1 MSETN
6 SDISNPQKNINSKE
20 NKVNTSN
27 LNISLVPNQQSIK
40 MEVLQFKDEILREIK
55 MLKKSISEKY
65 ESNATLIS
73 EKLTTYD
80 SKINILNERI
90 TELTSKI
97 NTDNNAKTDISSLLE
112 FKNKTRDN
120 LLTMEIKVNNID
132 REMRNN
138 VFRIDNILSDSV
150 LYPGII
156 GKSCKFKTFHQMLD
170 HILSQ
175 ISQTITYREKNTL
188 DLNTYK
194 KKLESLVQNLQSSK
208 DGIVAQN
215 NSLINKKM
223 DEIEEKFKSLISLYD
238 ERLSGTR
245 AENAEYIKNME
256 ETMNKFK
263 TGLMEVEN
271 LKGKIFEEI
280 KAEGNLLRV
289 ENEKTQNIFLGYKK
303 EFNLLK
309 DRFTQLSE
317 FIKDV
322 RFRIN
327 LGQEVKK
334 RDFYQMSNKIDFS
347 KKQKIENSNNI
358 NITGVYENETNSEFP
373 DFTED
378 IQQNTKGNNE
388 EHKEIIDN
396 KKTTLFNEDNKTKFK
411 NISFSVNYN
420 KNKKNMK
427 TKKNLINKND
437 INESNSS
444 VSKNKNTNKVEKKET
459 ENNSIIDNNETKSN
473 NKLEKREATISNK
486 VRDNEIKNNNIINN
500 NILLKE
506 FNSREQKMFEEIK
519 EENEEENKNQNQNKD
534 TYVNLINNN
543 KNIVNKINNENRKGN
558 NADNNKNSPKKQINE
573 KKGSI
578 TVRSIIGDLKEDI
591 KNCNELNKNDENN
604 NEYKNEKIK
613 EDNEIKEPKDSIINK
628 INPDNNI
635 MDKNKIKINID
646 NKSENINNIPK
657 NIKLNHNKNA
667 NNIHYKKI
675 VNNINNFEKNKD
687 NIIINEEKNNINN
700 ELDYNEEAND
710 ICNQISQNK
719 NNQKIIFNGIINK
732 KESLLQNEVQN
743 INILSKINF
752 SPISNNN
759 YNNSTGNNIIES
771 KKNSKI
777 YSPQNLRHNIS
788 RVQSAI
794 NIKLPNLN
802 YNIKHLNKKQQ
813 TIRPSSS
820 ANNIFR
826 NRNIDNQR
834 MIYDLSDKNANPKS
848 KTIIQNQYFE
858 EDKKAISI
866 NNKKKKNK
874 NKNNTNSINSEIYF
888 MPSNAYFKSN
898 KIKANINP
906 NIQALQHGI
915 SQFYDNTVYSYKN
928 NQVNDIYKNYIN
940 IENKKAA
947 LNSTEYN
954 YHKKRNL
961 YERNNEAREIQGM
974 IYNLQGYIKGYN
986 SNFMNLNELREE
998 KKRIS
1003 KNSSYYKFK
1012 EMANENKKN
1021 NIDLKHNNKNIIEL
1035 GFNNYQ

>member
-6 SDISNPQKNINSKE
+6 SDASNPQKNINSKE

-80 SKINILNERI
+80 SKINFLNERI

-156 GKSCKFKTFHQMLD
+156 GKSCKFKTFHHMLD

-256 ETMNKFK
+256 GTMNKFK
-263 TGLMEVEN
+263 TELMEVEN

-303 EFNLLK
+303 EFILLK

-347 KKQKIENSNNI
+347 KKQKIENNNNI
-358 NITGVYENETNSEFP
+358 NITGVNENETNSEFP

-378 IQQNTKGNNE
+378 IPQNTKGDNE

-396 KKTTLFNEDNKTKFK
+396 KKTTLFNEDNKTKVK
-411 NISFSVNYN
+411 NIISSVSYN
-420 KNKKNMK
+420 RNKKNMK
-427 TKKNLINKND
+427 TKKNLINKNEV
-437 INESNSS
+437 NESNSS

-459 ENNSIIDNNETKSN
+459 ENNNKIDNNETKNN
-473 NKLEKREATISNK
+473 NKLEKKEDTISNK
-486 VRDNEIKNNNIINN
+486 VKDNEIKNNNIINN

-519 EENEEENKNQNQNKD
+519 EENEEENKNQIQNKD
-534 TYVNLINNN
+534 IYVNLINNN
-543 KNIVNKINNENRKGN
+543 KNVVNKINNENKKGN
-558 NADNNKNSPKKQINE
+558 NVDNTKSSQKKQIKD

-591 KNCNELNKNDENN
+591 KNCNELNKNEEKN
-604 NEYKNEKIK
+604 NECKIEKIK
-613 EDNEIKEPKDSIINK
+613 EDNEIKEAKDSIINK
-628 INPDNNI
+628 INPDDNI
-635 MDKNKIKINID
+635 LDKNKIKINID
-646 NKSENINNIPK
+646 NKSTNINNIPK
-657 NIKLNHNKNA
+657 NIKLNHNKNT
-667 NNIHYKKI
+667 NNIHYKRI
-675 VNNINNFEKNKD
+675 VNSINNFEKNKD
-687 NIIINEEKNNINN
+687 NININEKKNNINN
-700 ELDYNEEAND
+700 ELDYNEEANG

-732 KESLLQNEVQN
+732 KESIFQNEVQK

-752 SPISNNN
+752 SPINNNN

-777 YSPQNLRHNIS
+777 YSPQNLRHNNS

-802 YNIKHLNKKQQ
+802 YNIKHLNKKLQ

-826 NRNIDNQR
+826 NRNIDIQK

-858 EDKKAISI
+858 EEKKVISI
-866 NNKKKKNK
+866 NNKKEK

-888 MPSNAYFKSN
+888 IPSNAYFKSN

-906 NIQALQHGI
+906 NVQALQHGI
-915 SQFYDNTVYSYKN
+915 SHFYDNTVYSEKN

-947 LNSTEYN
+947 LNSTEYH

-986 SNFMNLNELREE
+986 SNFISLNELREE

-1012 EMANENKKN
+1012 EMANENRKN
-1021 NIDLKHNNKNIIEL
+1021 NINLKHNNNIIEL